1 MFLSKLHNNG
11 AGSEF
16 LPETNFDKKNFLN
29 FFSVGPEIVRIPNV
43 TAFETGVARWYIF
56 KPKIQILVNFGGP

>member
-16 LPETNFDKKNFLN
+16 LPETNFDKKNFPGKKMMN
-29 FFSVGPEIVRIPNV
+29 GSRNSQNSKRDRI
-43 TAFETGVARWYIF
+43 
-56 KPKIQILVNFGGP
+56 